1 VCGSLRPLLTLS
13 IWRQIMFKTVT
24 ILAVLAS
31 ISIVIPGCSDQ
42 TPDAAPAAKAP
53 SENII
58 PSMDLKKEKGL
69 VSLDSEII
77 ITVTVRNKT
86 KGTVT
91 MYWLD
96 ETDGQRALYNDIAP
110 GGELDQDTY
119 DGHYWIIAD
128 KNEKALGL
136 YKMPKDD
143 GVIIV
148 K

>member
-1 VCGSLRPLLTLS
+1 
-13 IWRQIMFKTVT
+13 MFKTVT

-31 ISIVIPGCSDQ
+31 ISIVIAGCSDQ
-42 TPDAAPAAKAP
+42 TPDASPAAKVTG
-53 SENII
+53 ENII

-69 VSLDSEII
+69 VSQDSKID
-77 ITVTVRNKT
+77 ITITIRNKT
-86 KGTVT
+86 KGIVI

-96 ETDGQRALYNDIAP
+96 EFDGQRSYYHDIAP
-110 GGELDQDTY
+110 GAELEQHTY

-128 KNEKALGL
+128 KKEKALGL

-143 GVIIV
+143 GIIIV

>member
-1 VCGSLRPLLTLS
+1 
-13 IWRQIMFKTVT
+13 MFKTVT

-42 TPDAAPAAKAP
+42 TPDAAPGAKVTG
-53 SENII
+53 ENII

-69 VSLDSEII
+69 VSPDSKID
-77 ITVTVRNKT
+77 ITITVRNKT

-96 ETDGQRALYNDIAP
+96 EFDGERMLYNDIAP
-110 GGELDQDTY
+110 GAELDQHTY

-136 YKMPKDD
+136 YKMPKKDCI
-143 GVIIV
+143 IIV